1 MELTDEDR
9 RRIADYQAR
18 LDRYPRPCVTADILA
33 VRPTWFGVSEGD
45 RRFAL
50 ELLLIRRGQW
60 PHEGLW
66 ALPGGF
72 VGPNESVEEGARRE
86 LREETSLDAQAH
98 PLIPVGTFSKP
109 GRDMRAWI
117 ISNAFVSVYRPG
129 EGCRVKGGDDAESAR
144 WMRIEDPVFD
154 VPVPGGDPSRV
165 RGFHLS
171 FFDGTEPVCTLRGT
185 YEPGEFDGGR
195 VLSVEPNPLAFDH
208 AEIVATAF
216 LRLFA
221 FDPQKLAFHFLP
233 EKFSRP
239 DFIDVYQFLTNN
251 SARSAGASGSL

>member
-1 MELTDEDR
+1 MAELSEADR
-9 RRIADYQAR
+9 VRVAEYRAK

-33 VRPTWFGVSEGD
+33 VRPTWCGASEDD

-60 PHEGLW
+60 PHEGCW

-86 LREETSLDAQAH
+86 LREETDLEAHAH
-98 PLIPVGTFSKP
+98 PLIAVGTFSKP

-117 ISNAFVSVYRPG
+117 ISSAFLSAYRSG
-129 EGCRVKGGDDAESAR
+129 EGCHVKGGDDAALAR

-154 VPVPGGDPSRV
+154 ASVPDGSSSRV
-165 RGFHLS
+165 RGFRMSL
-171 FFDGTEPVCTLRGT
+171 FDGAEPVCTLRGT
-185 YEPGEFDGGR
+185 YEPGAFDGGR

-216 LRLFA
+216 LRLRALGPRKLDA
-221 FDPQKLAFHFLP
+221 FFRQ
-233 EKFSRP
+233 E
-239 DFIDVYQFLTNN
+239 T
-251 SARSAGASGSL
+251 SARTDDTDLGRYLGCGTAGGPS